1 MTSPGT
7 PGRARVPSL
16 KVRALQWLAQREHS
30 RAELRRRLLRLA
42 ASPAQ
47 PASGPDPSADG
58 AAGAAGAA
66 GADDAE
72 ARVDELLD
80 WLEAHRYLSEAR
92 FAESRVH
99 ARAGRFGNLR
109 IRQELAQHRVVLTPD
124 AEQSLKET
132 ELARAREVW
141 RRRYAAPA
149 QSAAERARQARFLT
163 GRGFS
168 AEIVRRVLR
177 EGGAAPDDET
187 TD

>member
-42 ASPAQ
+42 APPAQ
-47 PASGPDPSADG
+47 PASGADPSAD
-58 AAGAAGAA
+58 

-149 QSAAERARQARFLT
+149 ESAAERARQARFLT

-168 AEIVRRVLR
+168 AETVRRVLR

-187 TD
+187 AD

>member
-30 RAELRRRLLRLA
+30 RAELRRRLLRLT

-47 PASGPDPSADG
+47 PASGPDPSAD
-58 AAGAAGAA
+58 GAA

>member
-1 MTSPGT
+1 MSSPAA

-42 ASPAQ
+42 AAPAED
-47 PASGPDPSADG
+47 PACAGEPD
-58 AAGAAGAA
+58 AA
-66 GADDAE
+66 DAE

-109 IRQELAQHRVVLTPD
+109 IRQELAQHRVVLTAD
-124 AEQSLKET
+124 AEQSLKDT

-141 RRRYAAPA
+141 RRRYGAPA

-168 AEIVRRVLR
+168 AETVRRVLR
-177 EGGAAPDDET
+177 EGGTPVDDTLPD
-187 TD
+187 